1 MLVLHA
7 TWSDG
12 LLLLWG
18 ERGRAPTGDPAAKA
32 GNGGSSPHPFAA
44 SADELSALAS
54 GLTGPHELNLWLPG
68 RGGRPMASPTLS
80 LHAPG
85 SPNGS
90 GEGETELARFV
101 VPAMR
106 IPPLRAERLLDR
118 LLDTAAAESQVAAGD
133 SLAFFATL
141 ARLARSLVCQQRV
154 VPMVMQLGGTASTG
168 SWLPWLGDEPASSRV
183 VALAKAM
190 PPIARAAVS
199 ETDDDAWAVTDLALG
214 SVADALC
221 REALRGAEMYEA
233 IETVAPEDDPQVAW
247 LSGLLNEEPRIAAQE
262 EFGTELVRRVRVW
275 IGGLDDRGVSSAWK
289 LRFRLDEPEGLEG
302 LEATDVDPGDLAWQ
316 LHFEL
321 QATDDDALIVEAED
335 VWLLPTDSVS
345 MGGRRLDNP
354 REMLVAELGRA
365 SKLYPRLETA
375 LEDTQPTRLE
385 LNTARAYQFL
395 REFRPALVEQGFA
408 VEAPEWW
415 DQPTMRLGARLRIE
429 SGEHETDTGPGS
441 GETQA
446 ARLGLDALVR
456 FAWDISV
463 GEHVLTQNEFESL
476 AASKAPLVRLGGR
489 WVELRPEDL
498 QAALRLVRQVGE
510 GETSLGEALRMAY
523 SAESGRHN
531 LRVTGIEVSGWL
543 SPLFDATGHAED
555 MEEIVLP
562 DSFQGE
568 LRPYQ
573 LRGVSWLAFL
583 EKFGFGACLAD
594 DMGLGKTVQLL
605 ALLLHERSIGL
616 EAKADAAGLGPTL
629 LIVPMSVVGNWVR
642 EARRFAP
649 SLRVKVHHGVER
661 AIGDKL
667 VEQVGGCDLFVT
679 TYALA
684 NRDREHLERVH
695 WRRVVLDEAQFVK
708 NPATKQSQA
717 VRSFVSAR
725 RIALTGTPVEN
736 RLTELWSIMDF
747 LNPGYLG
754 PAATFRRRFAVP
766 IERYHDE
773 QKAEQLRSL
782 VRPFVLRRHKGDP
795 SIKVELPEKFESREY
810 CHLTREQASLYES
823 CVARMLKD
831 VDESSGMHRRGLVLS
846 SLIKLKQICN
856 HPAQALKDF
865 DPETGAPPDPARS
878 GKCVRILEMLDE
890 IVASDEK
897 ALIFTQYRQMGHL
910 LSLMLRHEFGREIL
924 FLHGGTPQGGREQM
938 IEQFQEMGVE
948 RPVMILSLKAGGVGL
963 NLTAAS
969 HVFHF
974 DRWWNP
980 AVENQA
986 TDRAYRIGQ
995 DKNVQVH
1002 KFVVRGTLEERID
1015 EMIESKTQL
1024 AHSIV
1029 GSGERW
1035 LTELST
1041 DDLRSILTL
1050 RDDAVDDIS

>member
-1 MLVLHA
+1 MLVIHA
-7 TWSDG
+7 TWSEG
-12 LLLLWG
+12 ALLLWG
-18 ERGRAPTGDPAAKA
+18 ESGRPGPDP
-32 GNGGSSPHPFAA
+32 SEPDRHPFAID
-44 SADELSALAS
+44 SGTLARLAPEGS
-54 GLTGPHELNLWLPG
+54 GAGRLRLRLPCV
-68 RGGRPMASPTLS
+68 GGRPLPSPTLA
-80 LHAPG
+80 LHAPAMAG
-85 SPNGS
+85 RAG
-90 GEGETELARFV
+90 GEAALGEV
-101 VPAMR
+101 GVPTVE
-106 IPPLRAERLLDR
+106 IPPLRVERVLDR
-118 LLDTAAAESQVAAGD
+118 VLDAASSDTELASGD
-133 SLAFFATL
+133 SLRFFATL

-154 VPMVMQLGGTASTG
+154 VPMVLQVGGSAAAG
-168 SWLPWLGDEPASSRV
+168 CWRPWLADEPAAGRV
-183 VALAKAM
+183 VALARSM
-190 PPIARAAVS
+190 PPIARAGVA
-199 ETDDDAWAVTDLALG
+199 ETDADAWAVTDEALG
-214 SVADALC
+214 VVTDALC
-221 REALRGAEMYEA
+221 REALRRADMHEA
-233 IETVAPEDDPQVAW
+233 IETVSAEEDPQVAW
-247 LSGLLNEEPRIAAQE
+247 LEGLLDDTPEISGGER
-262 EFGTELVRRVRVW
+262 FGPELVRRVRVW

-289 LRFRLDEPEGLEG
+289 LRLRLEEPAALEG
-302 LEATDVDPGDLAWQ
+302 LDPGEVDASDLEWRLA
-316 LHFEL
+316 FEL
-321 QATDDDALIVEAED
+321 QAADDEALIIDAED

-354 REMLVAELGRA
+354 REVLLAELGRA
-365 SKLYPRLETA
+365 SKVFPRLERALEETQPTA
-375 LEDTQPTRLE
+375 LELD
-385 LNTARAYQFL
+385 TARAYQFL
-395 REFRPALVEQGFA
+395 REFRPLLLEQGFA
-408 VEAPEWW
+408 VEAPPWW

-429 SGEHETDTGPGS
+429 SGLGEGDTGPGT
-441 GETQA
+441 GDAQA
-446 ARLGLDALVR
+446 TRLGLDALVR

-463 GEHVLTQNEFESL
+463 GEHVLTEGEFESL

-498 QAALRLVRQVGE
+498 QAALRLVRQTGE

-523 SAESGRHN
+523 AAESGRHS

-543 SPLFDATGHAED
+543 SPLFDATGRAEHLED
-555 MEEIVLP
+555 ISLP
-562 DSFQGE
+562 VGFHGV

-583 EKFGFGACLAD
+583 ERFGFGACLAD

-605 ALLLHERSIGL
+605 ALLLHEREVGI
-616 EAKADAAGLGPTL
+616 EAEADSAGLGPTL
-629 LIVPMSVVGNWVR
+629 LVVPMSVVGNWVR

-649 SLRVKVHHGVER
+649 ELRVRVHHGVDR
-661 AIGDKL
+661 SVGDEL
-667 VEQVGGCDLFVT
+667 VREVDRCDLFVT

-708 NPATKQSQA
+708 NPQTKQSQA
-717 VRSFVSAR
+717 VRAFVAPR

-754 PAATFRRRFAVP
+754 PSATFRRRFAVP
-766 IERYHDE
+766 IERYHDD
-773 QKAEQLRSL
+773 QKADQLRAL
-782 VRPFVLRRHKGDP
+782 VRPFVLRRHKSDP
-795 SIKVELPEKFESREY
+795 SIMVELPEKVESREY

-823 CVARMLKD
+823 CVSRMLKD
-831 VDESSGMHRRGLVLS
+831 VDQSSGMHRRGLVLS

-865 DPETGAPPDPARS
+865 DPDAGAPPDPSRS
-878 GKCVRILEMLDE
+878 GKCVRIIEMLDE
-890 IVASDEK
+890 IIASDAK
-897 ALIFTQYRQMGHL
+897 ALVFTQYRQMGHL
-910 LSLMLRHEFGREIL
+910 LALMLRHEFGREVL
-924 FLHGGTPQGGREQM
+924 FLHGGTPQGQRETM
-938 IEQFQEMGVE
+938 IEQFQEAGPS

-995 DKNVQVH
+995 DKSVQVH

-1024 AHSIV
+1024 AQSIV

-1050 RDDAVDDIS
+1050 RDEAVDAE

>member
-18 ERGRAPTGDPAAKA
+18 ERGVAQGSGAEALVEVE
-32 GNGGSSPHPFAA
+32 GGGTPHPFAA
-44 SADELSALAS
+44 SSADLAALAG
-54 GLTGPHELNLWLPG
+54 GLTGPHDLHLLLPFAAG
-68 RGGRPMASPTLS
+68 QPLASPTLA
-80 LHAPG
+80 LHAPTAH
-85 SPNGS
+85 S
-90 GEGETELARFV
+90 GTTDGEVALAPVV

-106 IPPLRAERLLDR
+106 IPPLHAERLLDQ
-118 LLDTAAAESQVAAGD
+118 LLDEASSDHSLAAGD
-133 SLAFFATL
+133 SLRFFATL

-154 VPMVMQLGGTASTG
+154 VPMVMQVGGIASEG
-168 SWLPWLGDEPASSRV
+168 SWLPWLGDEPASGRV

-221 REALRGAEMYEA
+221 REALREAEMYEA
-233 IETVAPEDDPQVAW
+233 IETVSPEEDPQVAW
-247 LSGLLNEEPRIAAQE
+247 LSGLLDGRSAILAQD
-262 EFGTELVRRVRVW
+262 EFGPELVRRVRVW

-289 LRFRLDEPEGLEG
+289 LRLRLEEPVGLDALESDE
-302 LEATDVDPGDLAWQ
+302 VDPGDLAWQ

-375 LEDTQPTRLE
+375 LADTQPIGLE
-385 LNTARAYQFL
+385 LDTARAYQFL
-395 REFRPALVEQGFA
+395 REFRSPLVEQGFA

-429 SGEHETDTGPGS
+429 SGDGESDAGPGS
-441 GETQA
+441 SETQTA
-446 ARLGLDALVR
+446 KLGLDSLVR

-463 GEHVLTQNEFESL
+463 GEHVLTQTEFESL

-498 QAALRLVRQVGE
+498 EAALRLVRQVGE
-510 GETSLGEALRMAY
+510 GETTLGEALRMAY
-523 SAESGRHN
+523 AAESGKHN

-543 SPLFDATGHAED
+543 SPLFDSSGHAEE
-555 MEEIVLP
+555 MEEITLP
-562 DSFQGE
+562 DTFQGE

-573 LRGVSWLAFL
+573 LRGVSWLVFL
-583 EKFGFGACLAD
+583 ERFGFGACLAD

-605 ALLLHERSIGL
+605 ALMLYERSVGL
-616 EAKADAAGLGPTL
+616 EGKGDAVGLGPTL

-667 VEQVGGCDLFVT
+667 VEQVAECDLFVT

-717 VRSFVSAR
+717 VRAFVAAR

-773 QKAEQLRSL
+773 QKAEQLRAL
-782 VRPFVLRRHKGDP
+782 VRPFVLRRHKSDP
-795 SIKVELPEKFESREY
+795 SIKLELPEKFESREY

-823 CVARMLKD
+823 CVARMLRA

-846 SLIKLKQICN
+846 SLIKLKQVCN

-865 DPETGAPPDPARS
+865 DPNGGSPPDPARS

-890 IVASDEK
+890 ILASDEK
-897 ALIFTQYRQMGHL
+897 SLIFTQYRQMGHL
-910 LSLMLRHEFGREIL
+910 LALMLRHEFGKEIL
-924 FLHGGTPQGGREQM
+924 FLHGGSTQSQREVM
-938 IEQFQEMGVE
+938 IDQFQEMGLA
-948 RPVMILSLKAGGVGL
+948 RPIMILSLKAGGVGL

-995 DKNVQVH
+995 DKTVQVH

-1024 AHSIV
+1024 ADSIV

-1035 LTELST
+1035 LTELTT

-1050 RDDAVDDIS
+1050 RDDAVDDI

>member
-1 MLVLHA
+1 MLVLHT

-12 LLLLWG
+12 KLLLWG
-18 ERGRAPTGDPAAKA
+18 ERGVGHADHADAAA
-32 GNGGSSPHPFAA
+32 GSHPFAA
-44 SADELSALAS
+44 GADELRALAED
-54 GLTGPHELNLWLPG
+54 LTGPHELRLWMPG
-68 RGGRPMASPTLS
+68 RGGRPLPSPTLE
-80 LHAPG
+80 LHAP
-85 SPNGS
+85 SAQNAA
-90 GEGETELARFV
+90 EGEVALGQVV
-101 VPAMR
+101 VPAVC
-106 IPPLRAERLLDR
+106 IPPLHAERLLDR
-118 LLDTAAAESQVAAGD
+118 LLDMASSDLDLAAGD
-133 SLAFFATL
+133 SLRYFATL

-154 VPMVMQLGGTASTG
+154 VPMVMQVGGTASAG
-168 SWLPWLGDEPASSRV
+168 SWRPWLGDEPASGRV
-183 VALAKAM
+183 VAMAKAM

-214 SVADALC
+214 SIADALC
-221 REALRGAEMYEA
+221 REALREAEMFEA
-233 IETVAPEDDPQVAW
+233 IETVSPEDDPQVAW
-247 LSGLLNEEPRIAAQE
+247 LAGLLDGEPTIPAQE
-262 EFGTELVRRVRVW
+262 EFGPELVRRVRVW

-289 LRFRLDEPEGLEG
+289 LRLRLDEPDGLEG
-302 LEATDVDPGDLAWQ
+302 LDVAEVDPGDLAWK

-321 QATDDDALIVEAED
+321 QATDDDALIIEAAD

-365 SKLYPRLETA
+365 SKLYPRLEEA
-375 LEDTQPTRLE
+375 LEDSQPTQLE
-385 LNTARAYQFL
+385 LDTTKAYQFL

-408 VEAPEWW
+408 VEAPAWW
-415 DQPTMRLGARLRIE
+415 DQPTMRLGARLRID
-429 SGEHETDTGPGS
+429 SGENDADTGPGS
-441 GETQA
+441 GDSQT

-463 GEHVLTQNEFESL
+463 GEHVLTQTEFESL
-476 AASKAPLVRLGGR
+476 AASKAPLIRLGGR

-498 QAALRLVRQVGE
+498 QAALKLVRQVGE

-523 SAESGRHN
+523 AAESGRHN
-531 LRVTGIEVSGWL
+531 LRVTGIDVSGWL
-543 SPLFDATGHAED
+543 TPLFDASGHAEA
-555 MEEIVLP
+555 MQEITLP
-562 DSFQGE
+562 ESFQGE

-605 ALLLHERSIGL
+605 ALLLHERSVGL

-629 LIVPMSVVGNWVR
+629 LVVPMSVVGNWVR

-649 SLRVKVHHGVER
+649 SLRVKVHHGVDR
-661 AIGDKL
+661 AVGDQL
-667 VEQVGGCDLFVT
+667 VEEVGECDLFVT

-695 WRRVVLDEAQFVK
+695 WRRVVLDEAQFIK

-717 VRSFVSAR
+717 VRSFVAAR

-736 RLTELWSIMDF
+736 RLAELWSIMDF

-754 PAATFRRRFAVP
+754 AAATFRRRFAVP
-766 IERYHDE
+766 VERYHDE

-823 CVARMLKD
+823 CVSRMLKD

-846 SLIKLKQICN
+846 SLIKLKQVCN

-865 DPETGAPPDPARS
+865 DPDAGTPPDPARS
-878 GKCVRILEMLDE
+878 GKCVRIIEMLDE
-890 IVASDEK
+890 ILASDEK

-924 FLHGGTPQGGREQM
+924 FLHGGTAQGQRETM
-938 IEQFQEMGVE
+938 IEQFQESGAA

-995 DKNVQVH
+995 DKAVQVH

-1029 GSGERW
+1029 GAGERW

-1050 RDDAVDDIS
+1050 RDDAVDDL